1 MLKDAGYSHYS
12 LLFLSFSYLQLLWRP
27 DSTCSFSHMMNNKY
41 RRTFALFILLCFC
54 VAIKTTFVLLSYD
67 DALSLPMDATS
78 IKKVPYSSGDETSRT
93 TSNEVDMDGGYTI
106 ASEQEQR
113 KQNDLDK
120 VKTESSKVVVGN
132 HSQQVLVLE
141 HERIDRYAVKGDEEG
156 KKIGAPLSNKTEI
169 IQIENNNWV
178 QASSTEK
185 SFSHFFVHIPKAGG
199 GTTFSMTTQLVGGGV
214 FKDIKPWAYRPC
226 NEGTNGS
233 FLQFRKED
241 SNGTPCNF
249 WITEQ
254 PYGHFKMKQRH
265 TYTIVRSPMEHVVSQ
280 YFHCKES
287 KDHEKYAYKMP
298 ASLDDWLDHHVQ
310 RMDEQNITRAQS
322 RAGGKFRCY
331 DAINLQSMMT
341 GFDET
346 MSESQLRNRFDVI
359 GVMDQ
364 LAKSA
369 CAINIRY
376 TGAIHPSCDCTDVTK
391 SRRRNL
397 RDGDHGV
404 KHHGATFNLTDSQA
418 SKIQKLTQLDS
429 LLYDR
434 AKVAFANQVKEIEEE
449 LDIVLCQN
457 PDLK

>member
-1 MLKDAGYSHYS
+1 M
-12 LLFLSFSYLQLLWRP
+12 
-27 DSTCSFSHMMNNKY
+27 
-41 RRTFALFILLCFC
+41 
-54 VAIKTTFVLLSYD
+54 AIKTTFVLLYD
-67 DALSLPMDATS
+67 EALSLPMDVTS
-78 IKKVPYSSGDETSRT
+78 IKQKVPYGTPPLVIKSSRT
-93 TSNEVDMDGGYTI
+93 TNSNEVDMDGYTTI

-120 VKTESSKVVVGN
+120 VKTAESSKVVVGN

-141 HERIDRYAVKGDEEG
+141 HERIVKRDEEG

-169 IQIENNNWV
+169 IQIENKNWV

-233 FLQFRKED
+233 FLRFQKED

-287 KDHEKYAYKMP
+287 KDHAKNAYKMP

-310 RMDEQNITRAQS
+310 RMDEKNITRAQS
-322 RAGGKFRCY
+322 RSGGKFKCY

-364 LAKSA
+364 LTKSV

-391 SRRRNL
+391 RRRNL
-397 RDGDHGV
+397 RVGDHGV